1 MHMKN
6 VVITGSTRGIGFAL
20 AKDFL
25 QRGHN
30 VVVSGRS
37 ASASTKVSD
46 ELNKSGAQGR
56 AIGIACDV
64 QELVQL
70 QALWDGA
77 VSQLGSV
84 DIWINNAGQAHGTHR
99 FWEQPTD
106 RIVGVIGTNLTGLM
120 LACHVAI
127 NGMLKQKHGAI
138 YNLSG
143 FGRNGM
149 QRAGMSIYGTSKRGV
164 DYLTQS
170 VAKELS
176 DTGILMCEMN
186 PGMIVTDM
194 LREGYETSVQD
205 PELVRRTYN
214 LLSDMPEDAADFLVK
229 RILTNTKN
237 GILINRQPR
246 YRVVLRLLKG
256 FMGGSSREVFK
267 P

>member
-1 MHMKN
+1 MKN
-6 VVITGSTRGIGFAL
+6 VVITGSTRGIGLAL
-20 AKDFL
+20 ARDFL

-37 ASASTKVSD
+37 ASASSKVSD
-46 ELNKSGAQGR
+46 ELNRSGAEGR

-127 NGMLKQKHGAI
+127 NGMRDESAVAEPIEALKALGADVVYCQGDI
-138 YNLSG
+138 GSG
-143 FGRNGM
+143 
-149 QRAGMSIYGTSKRGV
+149 
-164 DYLTQS
+164 S
-170 VAKELS
+170 VS
-176 DTGILMCEMN
+176 G
-186 PGMIVTDM
+186 
-194 LREGYETSVQD
+194 
-205 PELVRRTYN
+205 
-214 LLSDMPEDAADFLVK
+214 
-229 RILTNTKN
+229 
-237 GILINRQPR
+237 
-246 YRVVLRLLKG
+246 
-256 FMGGSSREVFK
+256 
-267 P
+267 